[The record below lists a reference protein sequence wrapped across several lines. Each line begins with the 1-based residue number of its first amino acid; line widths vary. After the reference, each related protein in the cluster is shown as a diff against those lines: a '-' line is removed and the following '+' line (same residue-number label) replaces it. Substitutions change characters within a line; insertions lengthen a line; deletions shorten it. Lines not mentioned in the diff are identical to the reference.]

1 MFFQE
6 FFRTMSR
13 SVHRIC
19 ETDTHMEIIP
29 FVLSLCAPC
38 RSCICLIWNDPSL
51 CTPLTKSIYL
61 ILFSNI
67 FSLVSVLDFSIF
79 LIERFQPILRDCN
92 IAKRNAIQFLY
103 LSAFLKTKVVLFYC
117 RVNRL
122 ISVHV
127 DLNYKCKRNV
137 SSTCLSFWSY

>member
-6 FFRTMSR
+6 FFSYH
-13 SVHRIC
+13 VQ
-19 ETDTHMEIIP
+19 E
-29 FVLSLCAPC
+29 CAPNLWGSYTHENNPF
-38 RSCICLIWNDPSL
+38 RIKFMGSL
-51 CTPLTKSIYL
+51 QVLYMFNMKWPFLVHAPDQV
-61 ILFSNI
+61 NI
-67 FSLVSVLDFSIF
+67 FFNSFLLLSVLDFSIF

-92 IAKRNAIQFLY
+92 IAKWNAIQFLY